1 MNNAIYFDARV
12 SDDVRRQRLFDGQ
25 IFIYSPRRST
35 LAFCEFAR
43 KLIQEAFGDLDPRTA
58 QHTLSV
64 EEYAAIL
71 GKLKPAFIHNPQS
84 KQFIQRIFADMEC
97 DSNKSYF
104 DVPKMRSSTSDG
116 YLTTGIAYAWH
127 PHRDTWYS
135 APPCQINW
143 VDSNI

>member
-84 KQFIQRIFADMEC
+84 KQFI
-97 DSNKSYF
+97 
-104 DVPKMRSSTSDG
+104 
-116 YLTTGIAYAWH
+116 
-127 PHRDTWYS
+127 
-135 APPCQINW
+135 
-143 VDSNI
+143 